1 MKQTLKYIL
10 EKLLQLRKFAEDKHS
25 ITIALASAVTV
36 FFASFI
42 ESRDTFIL
50 FLSSLSIIFS
60 LISVISSFFALMAKR
75 VRTQTK
81 KSASDGDLV
90 DYKNIC
96 KFDSETYLK
105 TMIKQ
110 YGFEKTYKIDD
121 FDRDLA
127 RQIISTAKVIKQK
140 LSFFNIS
147 LVFLGLGLILGVVVV
162 CILGGVWQCWKTL
175 FFGLSQSLKTTQ
187 FHMKLKTFISVLW
200 KIKRQ

>member
-162 CILGGVWQCWKTL
+162 CILGGV
-175 FFGLSQSLKTTQ
+175 
-187 FHMKLKTFISVLW
+187 
-200 KIKRQ
+200 